1 MAGKAA
7 NSSPFGDDFKAI
19 LMSQK
24 PVHDDPYEQLNS
36 DSLEK
41 IKAGLIILRE
51 RAATGDQRAS
61 KLLEG
66 LKEAKCPDEP
76 AEAARWV
83 LQARQNVSK
92 IKIHESEYSGDS
104 GCVLVL
110 LLMACLTSGL
120 WLIG

>member
-1 MAGKAA
+1 
-7 NSSPFGDDFKAI
+7 
-19 LMSQK
+19 MSRE
-24 PVHDDPYEQLNS
+24 PVHEDPYEQLNS
-36 DSLEK
+36 DSPEK

-83 LQARQNVSK
+83 LQNRRNVSE
-92 IKIHESEYSGDS
+92 IKIHESDYSGDS
-104 GCVLVL
+104 GCAPVVVLV
-110 LLMACLTSGL
+110 AGLTAGL
-120 WLIG
+120 WLLG

>member
-1 MAGKAA
+1 
-7 NSSPFGDDFKAI
+7 
-19 LMSQK
+19 MSHE

-36 DSLEK
+36 GSLEK
-41 IKAGLIILRE
+41 IKAGLIVLRG

-83 LQARQNVSK
+83 LQTRRNVSE
-92 IKIHESEYSGDS
+92 IKIHNSEYSGDS

-110 LLMACLTSGL
+110 VLVTCLTSVL
-120 WLIG
+120 WLLG

>member
-1 MAGKAA
+1 
-7 NSSPFGDDFKAI
+7 
-19 LMSQK
+19 MSRK
-24 PVHDDPYEQLNS
+24 PLPDDPYELLNS

-41 IKAGLIILRE
+41 VTAGLIALRE
-51 RAATGDQRAS
+51 RAALGDQKAR

-83 LQARQNVSK
+83 LQIRRNVSE
-92 IKIHESEYSGDS
+92 IKIHNSEYSGDS

-110 LLMACLTSGL
+110 VLVTCLTSGL
-120 WLIG
+120 WLLG

>member
-1 MAGKAA
+1 
-7 NSSPFGDDFKAI
+7 
-19 LMSQK
+19 MSHE

-36 DSLEK
+36 GSLEK
-41 IKAGLIILRE
+41 IKAGLIVLRG

-76 AEAARWV
+76 TEAARWV
-83 LQARQNVSK
+83 LQSRQNVSK
-92 IKIHESEYSGDS
+92 IKIHNSEYSGDS

-110 LLMACLTSGL
+110 VLVTCLTSGL
-120 WLIG
+120 WLLG

>member
-1 MAGKAA
+1 
-7 NSSPFGDDFKAI
+7 
-19 LMSQK
+19 MSHE

-36 DSLEK
+36 GSLEK
-41 IKAGLIILRE
+41 IKAGLIVLRG

-83 LQARQNVSK
+83 LQTRRNVSE
-92 IKIHESEYSGDS
+92 IKIHNSEYSGDS

-110 LLMACLTSGL
+110 VLVTCLTTGL
-120 WLIG
+120 WLLG